1 MKKPM
6 PRVCCDCKQEFAA
19 KWAVQKRC
27 PECADKKNAPIRT
40 VLKCADCQAEFI
52 RVGVK
57 TCCDTCQERRATEL
71 GKRVAKRRRQRN
83 KKRFK
88 EDAVYREQVLAEWR
102 ERDRKWRAKN
112 PDKRADQ
119 KRRDREKNRERV
131 RQYKREYDRRTR
143 AANPVVRLVARTRS
157 RIAMALREVREG
169 RAVTSKGQAFQLLG
183 CTVEHFVR
191 HLESQ
196 FADGMT
202 WETFAGRDGWHV
214 DHIYPIAAAD
224 LADEAHRLAVFNWRN
239 CRPQWGVENLKK
251 GATVTDEA
259 ADLFQSLLAEFKQ
272 RLPNAGRAAG

>member
-1 MKKPM
+1 MDSGKYHYVCRECNKESTSQW
-6 PRVCCDCKQEFAA
+6 PRRI
-19 KWAVQKRC
+19 RC
-27 PECADKKNAPIRT
+27 PECALRLQDTRVRWP
-40 VLKCADCQAEFI
+40 CADCGVEFFKAGIVI
-52 RVGVK
+52 R
-57 TCCDTCQERRATEL
+57 CQQCQIAFVAQRAKEISKLRKQKKKERC
-71 GKRVAKRRRQRN
+71 
-83 KKRFK
+83 KKDPAF
-88 EDAVYREQVLAEWR
+88 REKVLAA
-102 ERDRKWRAKN
+102 ERARHKKWLAKN
-112 PDKRADQ
+112 PDKRAEQ

-157 RIAMALREVREG
+157 RIAMALRAVREG

-259 ADLFQSLLAEFKQ
+259 ADLFQSLVSEFKQ
-272 RLPNAGRAAG
+272 RLTDAGRAAG